1 MTLLALVSPKG
12 SPGVS
17 TAALAMAAAWAPDR
31 AVLVA
36 EADPAGSAL
45 APRFGFPYER
55 GVSSL
60 APASRRRFL
69 TTEVEDH
76 AQALP
81 IGMGR
86 PEVLALVGVRSAEQ
100 SRVLHRFW
108 EVFAAAMAAEDEPD
122 VIADCGRLWPE
133 SPAMGLVKRAHMTL
147 VFTRPDVEGV
157 VQAQLRATAL
167 QEAGV
172 EPERLAVVVIGK
184 VPYDEAAVAEALD
197 VPVLGTLAFDP
208 KMAALLGGQRA
219 GRRMRMA
226 RSPLMRS
233 ARGLGDR
240 LSEVVLPHTA
250 GPAATWRLDEG
261 AADIPAGVIALG
273 GEVGE

>member
-1 MTLLALVSPKG
+1 MSLLVLASAKG

-17 TAALAMAAAWAPDR
+17 TAALALAAVWAPDR
-31 AVLVA
+31 TVIVA

-45 APRFGFPYER
+45 APRFALAYDR

-69 TTEVEDH
+69 ASEIPAH
-76 AQALP
+76 CQHLP

-86 PEVLALVGVRSAEQ
+86 SEVLALIGVRSAEQ

-108 EVFAAAMAAEDEPD
+108 EAFAGSMVREDEPD

-133 SPAMGLVKRAHMTL
+133 SPAMGLIRQAHLTIVL
-147 VFTRPDVEGV
+147 TRTDVEGV

-172 EPERLAVVVIGK
+172 EPERLAVVVVGHE
-184 VPYDEAAVAEALD
+184 PYGEAAVAEALD
-197 VPVLGTLAFDP
+197 VPVLGTLAHDP
-208 KMAALLGGQRA
+208 RMAGVLSGQKA
-219 GRRMRMA
+219 GRRMRMS

-233 ARGLGDR
+233 ARTLCDR
-240 LSEVVLPHTA
+240 LDEVVLPLP
-250 GPAATWRLDEG
+250 GPPGDRWRSEG
-261 AADIPAGVIALG
+261 ALNDAPAEVMALG
-273 GEVGE
+273 GDAGE